1 MMRVVLTI
9 WRILTYGIGRRRK
22 ADHRWQREVD
32 QQWHRDLASWLE
44 DDEVKH
50 S

>member
-1 MMRVVLTI
+1 MISVLLTI

-22 ADHRWQREVD
+22 VD
-32 QQWHRDLASWLE
+32 RQWYGELASWLE
-44 DDEVKH
+44 DDEATH

>member
-1 MMRVVLTI
+1 MMNVLLTI
-9 WRILTYGIGRRRK
+9 WRILTYGIGRRSSTDR
-22 ADHRWQREVD
+22 
-32 QQWHRDLASWLE
+32 QWHGELASWLE